1 MASYLPYAFRYY
13 ARSYRYIAPLVF
25 FFVAV
30 SMFYKDPTNQVL
42 SSLSFGNFIIFV
54 ACVWLANGYIELEDE
69 TQQQITILHMGSVQE
84 YFLAKLGFISIVAIA
99 VAVYAYFYP
108 FVFHIF
114 TVGVA
119 PAGLLVGFAASA
131 ETAMLGVSVGIF
143 FNNRLIAK
151 KSRGILLLFMVTVL
165 SLAGRS
171 IVGQLPHSLQFISFI
186 FPPVSQTVFVV
197 GNWWTINLYD
207 RVAGLVWPIIYSF
220 LCTGLYL
227 KLTLRKLYY

>member
-1 MASYLPYAFRYY
+1 MIAYLSYAFKYY
-13 ARSYRYIAPLVF
+13 VRSYRYIAPLVF

-30 SMFYKDPTNQVL
+30 SMFYKDPTNQVM

-108 FVFHIF
+108 FVLHVF
-114 TVGVA
+114 TAGVA
-119 PAGLLVGFAASA
+119 PVGLLVGFAASA

-143 FNNRLIAK
+143 FNNRIIAK

-171 IVGQLPHSLQFISFI
+171 IADQMPHSLRFVAFI

-197 GNWWTINLYD
+197 GNWWSAALYD

-220 LCTGLYL
+220 LCLVLYL
-227 KLTLRKLYY
+227 KLSQRKLYY